1 MQPDPPSNRLIDVTP
16 AQRRPRKVTVA
27 LGLVA
32 VLVAGCAIGPGATSS
47 VPTAPV
53 ASPGIAI
60 AAVDRLQADPAEAAL
75 AADAINDFGLE
86 LLRAAGDASENAVLS
101 PASIVMALAMARPG
115 ARGSTATQMD
125 AVLREVAADDHGGW
139 LNALEAA
146 LATRSGTFKDRA
158 SEDHEVILRIANAP
172 FAQRDFSW
180 EPAYLAALAERFGV
194 GVRLVDYMTDF
205 EGVRPV
211 INGWVNE
218 RTEDRIPELL
228 EPGILSADTRLVLVN
243 AIYLKAAWLAPFR
256 EDATAPAPFGMVDG
270 TTVDVPTMHLSA
282 DVAYGEGP
290 GWRAVELPYVGGGLA
305 LTVIV
310 PDDLAAFEAALD
322 GESFASLVSGLEEHQ
337 VALALPKFG
346 LETKV
351 DLATVLGAMGMPEAF
366 DVRLAD
372 FSGMTAADQ
381 LFIKAVIHQANIDVD
396 EAGSEAAAATAVVID
411 RVSAGIEL
419 RVDRPFLFALRDVP
433 TGAILFLGRV
443 VEPEVR
449 DES

>member
-1 MQPDPPSNRLIDVTP
+1 MGVTP
-16 AQRRPRKVTVA
+16 APRWPRLVRVALA

-32 VLVAGCAIGPGATSS
+32 PLVAGCAAGPGASPAP
-47 VPTAPV
+47 PTGPA
-53 ASPGIAI
+53 ASPDIAI
-60 AAVDRLQADPAEAAL
+60 AAVARLQVDPAGAAL
-75 AADAINDFGLE
+75 AAAAINDFGLE
-86 LLRAAGDASENAVLS
+86 LLRAADDGSANAVLS
-101 PASIVMALAMARPG
+101 PASVVIALAMARPG
-115 ARGSTATQMD
+115 ARGTTATQMD
-125 AVLREVAADDHGGW
+125 DVLRDVASDDHAGW
-139 LNALEAA
+139 LNALDAA
-146 LATRSGTFKDRA
+146 LATRSGTFKDR
-158 SEDHEVILRIANAP
+158 SEADHEVILRIANAP
-172 FAQRDFSW
+172 FAQRGYPW
-180 EPAYLAALAERFGV
+180 EAAYLAALAERFGV
-194 GVRLVDYMTDF
+194 GVRLVDYVAAT
-205 EGVRPV
+205 EAARRL

-228 EPGILSADTRLVLVN
+228 EPGVLSTDTRLVLVN

-256 EDATAPAPFGMVDG
+256 EDATAPAPFVMADG

-290 GWRAVELPYVGGGLA
+290 GWRAVELPYVGAGLA
-305 LTVIV
+305 MTVIV
-310 PDDLAAFEAALD
+310 PDDLVEFEAALD
-322 GESFASLVSGLEEHQ
+322 GEAFAALVDGLEEHQ
-337 VALALPKFG
+337 VGLALPEFG

-351 DLATVLGAMGMPEAF
+351 DLATVLGAMGMPDAF

-372 FSGMTAADQ
+372 FSGMTAADR

-411 RVSAGIEL
+411 RVSAGIEF

-449 DES
+449 DQP